1 MALFRRGDFLADLI
15 PLAPRPEWEHYHLFE
30 ARDEEPH
37 QLIDRELAERCGVDH
52 ETPVYGARFG
62 PEEMCDIQWSCT
74 AAYYS
79 WLDAHLDFKAGGSGS
94 KARSRPTPFDDMRN
108 WGR

>member
-1 MALFRRGDFLADLI
+1 MD
-15 PLAPRPEWEHYHLFE
+15 E
-30 ARDEEPH
+30 AHRLSDA
-37 QLIDRELAERCGVDH
+37 DREQTVVYLREHLLAGRLTLDEFSDRV
-52 ETPVYGARFG
+52 EIVYGARFG